1 MPVDEKSIDDISPR
15 FNNGGW
21 AVMLKGTQSQVMEH
35 IPDHDIQFAYQGA
48 GTVVIDG
55 VEYHMERGDVLT
67 VYPGESFYETVPHN
81 ATFSRYF
88 LHFDFFGHPDERR
101 ITPVI
106 SGTERWPRLVH
117 LENDVTA
124 REICSDIIMLYKLR
138 ESDPLH
144 SKLYQSQRSGPL
156 QHILCG
162 KMHSL
167 LGTILA
173 QHLAMSIDVTQN
185 RLKSR
190 RNIFKVERYIKE
202 NYKEDINVEQ
212 LAEMADLSLC
222 YFVTIFKTVIGKSPK
237 DFLIDCR
244 IEQAKQ
250 LLIETGHNVNEVA
263 ALVGYDD
270 ASYFSNLFKQREGVS
285 PSEFAVKFST
295 DEKYTG

>member
-1 MPVDEKSIDDISPR
+1 MDNKSIDDISPR
-15 FNNGGW
+15 FRNGGW
-21 AVMLKGTQSQVMEH
+21 AVMLKGTQCSVMER

-55 VEYHMERGDVLT
+55 VEYHMQRGDILT
-67 VYPGESFYETVPHN
+67 VFPGESFYETVPQDS
-81 ATFSRYF
+81 TFARYF
-88 LHFDFFGHPDERR
+88 LHFDFFSHPDERK
-101 ITPVI
+101 ITPVVN
-106 SGTERWPRLVH
+106 SAHRWPRLVH
-117 LENDVTA
+117 LENDVAA

-144 SKLYQSQRSGPL
+144 SDLYKSQKSGPL
-156 QHILCG
+156 QHILSG

-167 LGTILA
+167 LGIILA
-173 QHLAMSIDVTQN
+173 QYLEMSIDVTQN

-202 NYKEDINVEQ
+202 NYTNDINVEQ

-222 YFVTIFKTVIGKSPK
+222 YFVTVFKTVIGKSPK
-237 DFLIDCR
+237 DYLIDCR

-250 LLIETGHNVNEVA
+250 LLIETEHNVTEVA